1 MTLRIIIALGWR
13 RSAWRP
19 AWLRNA
25 ICGGERSPSRGLRIA
40 VVSAAALRLSAK
52 AELRSDVKL
61 LLSVPFT
68 CDAGHSA
75 CEP

>member
-25 ICGGERSPSRGLRIA
+25 IRGGERSPSRGLRIA